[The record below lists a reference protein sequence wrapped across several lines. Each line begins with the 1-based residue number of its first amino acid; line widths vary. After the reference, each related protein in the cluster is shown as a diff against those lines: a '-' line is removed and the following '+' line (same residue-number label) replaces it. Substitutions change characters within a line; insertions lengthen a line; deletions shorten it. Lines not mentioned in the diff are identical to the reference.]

1 MTESTTGAETLS
13 STQRT
18 VDRAARVG
26 ARGFTFIESIVV
38 VAIIGLMVAVGL
50 PNFQRARVRAEM
62 YSRIK
67 IVRQGVA
74 IARITAIR
82 RGRQVVVA
90 ISGTGRGVHLVAGID
105 QNADEDLAGEEI
117 FGDWPFEGKD
127 ISVADDA
134 SDPLRTVKID
144 GVATSGLVIRPDG
157 IVWADAASDG
167 TGTGALL
174 LSDPADNEIKV
185 TILSGTG
192 IVGEE
197 MKIPDTADSWSKD
210 LKYWRY

>member
-1 MTESTTGAETLS
+1 MS
-13 STQRT
+13 SSQRA
-18 VDRAARVG
+18 VDRAERVG

-82 RGRQVVVA
+82 RGLQVVVA
-90 ISGTGRGVHLVAGID
+90 TSGTGKGVHLVAGID

-157 IVWADAASDG
+157 IVWAGAASDG

-185 TILSGTG
+185 TVHSGTG

-197 MKIPDTADSWSKD
+197 MKIPGTSSWSKD